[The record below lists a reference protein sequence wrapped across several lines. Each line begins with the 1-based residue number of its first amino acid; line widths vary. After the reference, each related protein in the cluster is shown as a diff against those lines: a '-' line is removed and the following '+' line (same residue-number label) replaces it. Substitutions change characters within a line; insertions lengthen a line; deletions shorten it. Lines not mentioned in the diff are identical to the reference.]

1 MLTAEE
7 YKVVNGTY
15 YYPET
20 PVEVIRILERARLN
34 NTRIRL
40 YLGDVQTGRSWLEE
54 YDVEGYVGRS
64 MGPVK
69 IALLVHN
76 RRSLGGGGILTHCVV
91 KVRETNGGRVLYQ
104 HPAFHT
110 GEMEIHPS
118 DLPEYAEMVT
128 VDGSIHARFHQV
140 GQAARWIRKMQ

>member
-7 YKVVNGTY
+7 HKIVNGTY
-15 YYPET
+15 YHPET
-20 PVEVIRILERARLN
+20 PDEIVLVLERARAN

-40 YLGDVQTGRSWLEE
+40 YLGDNDTGRSWLEE
-54 YDVEGYVGRS
+54 WDVEGTVGRS
-64 MGPVK
+64 QGPIK
-69 IALLVHN
+69 IPLLLHN
-76 RRSLGGGGILTHCVV
+76 RRSLGGGGILTHCIIKV
-91 KVRETNGGRVLYQ
+91 KESSTGRVLYQ
-104 HPAFHT
+104 HPDFHT

-128 VDGSIHARFHQV
+128 VDEQVHARFPKA